1 MQSYS
6 GGIQCF
12 ATVCRWH
19 RFGYEGETLLH
30 YLNVVMRSC
39 LFVLGHPQTT
49 FSLLRSELRSDRQ
62 LQLTYSSDTLQR
74 RMLLQLV
81 QNRIG
86 FPDSLM
92 SERWRNDEVRER
104 RLLADETS
112 CLFTGVVT
120 QEEKKPARAAFHVCN
135 GMVSP

>member
-1 MQSYS
+1 MCTCKVILAVFSVLLPS
-6 GGIQCF
+6 VGGID
-12 ATVCRWH
+12 
-19 RFGYEGETLLH
+19 
-30 YLNVVMRSC
+30 
-39 LFVLGHPQTT
+39 LGHPQTT